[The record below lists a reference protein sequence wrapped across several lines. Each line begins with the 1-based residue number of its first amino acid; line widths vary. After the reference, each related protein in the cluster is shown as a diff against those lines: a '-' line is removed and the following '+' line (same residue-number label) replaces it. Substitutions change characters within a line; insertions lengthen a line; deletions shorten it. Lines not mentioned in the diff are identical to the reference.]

1 MLSVS
6 ARALESSGGG
16 QVVNGLFAGHTA
28 LQAAS
33 QNGHVDAVKLLI
45 KFNANLET
53 QVHITHATSAS
64 HQMSPGCKNGI
75 KSECLGVVKVYFS
88 NVVFIKLWL
97 RRFLLGFVP
106 ETFILCKRTISF
118 SLYFSQKLPCQIG
131 D

>member
-53 QVHITHATSAS
+53 QVHNTSRM
-64 HQMSPGCKNGI
+64 QLVLVI
-75 KSECLGVVKVYFS
+75 KCHPAVKMALKV
-88 NVVFIKLWL
+88 NVW
-97 RRFLLGFVP
+97 
-106 ETFILCKRTISF
+106 E
-118 SLYFSQKLPCQIG
+118 
-131 D
+131 